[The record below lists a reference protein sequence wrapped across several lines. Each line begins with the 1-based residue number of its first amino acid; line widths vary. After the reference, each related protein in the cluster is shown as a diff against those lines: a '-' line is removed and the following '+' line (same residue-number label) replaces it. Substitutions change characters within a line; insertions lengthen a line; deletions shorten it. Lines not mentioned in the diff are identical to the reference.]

1 MEDIKLPIEG
11 KLPSRWEIYYYTL
24 MGNIFYWIK
33 ILTGDGNRKAN
44 QINHNAEIEIIK
56 DISGGDITHNR
67 EIMNYIFENPLNN
80 EIIESAS
87 RGVPLIKLG
96 DGSKPRVMITAGVH
110 GNEIPP
116 QIAAL
121 KIVNELDKTD
131 INGTVYV
138 IPFVAPS
145 ATAQN
150 SKLFRGKN
158 LNLVADEPGTPTN
171 IVLKRAKELKIKS
184 LADFHATSTHPAKDS
199 VIYFLSVASSKIAV
213 YINKK
218 SNSELMAHIYNPGTL
233 IAACN
238 TGQIPTIL
246 CEVESPDGTASNKSI
261 EVSYN
266 QMNAFL
272 RYHNVI
278 K

>member
-1 MEDIKLPIEG
+1 MDEIKLPIEG
-11 KLPSRWEIYYYTL
+11 KLPTRWEIYYYTL

-33 ILTGDGNRKAN
+33 ILSAKKSKKSN
-44 QINHNAEIEIIK
+44 QMNHNAKIQILKDIPGGTITNNQEII
-56 DISGGDITHNR
+56 
-67 EIMNYIFENPLNN
+67 NYIFENPLNN

-87 RGVPLIKLG
+87 KGAPLIKLG

-121 KIVNELDKTD
+121 KIINELDKTS
-131 INGTVYV
+131 INGTVYI
-138 IPFVAPS
+138 IPFIAPS

-150 SKLFRGKN
+150 SKLFQGKN
-158 LNLVADEPGTPTN
+158 LNLVAHEPGTPTN
-171 IVLKRAKELKIKS
+171 IVLQIANELEVQS

-213 YINKK
+213 YVNKK

-246 CEVESPDGTASNKSI
+246 CEVEADDGTASNESI

-266 QMNAFL
+266 QMKAFL
-272 RYHNVI
+272 RYHHVI
-278 K
+278 R